1 MKRVL
6 LIDSGQASDD
16 GARSRLE
23 QDGYEVIECQSADQ
37 ALERFRDGAEAVVL
51 LELSDSVRLL
61 HELRAVHPEIPVI
74 VLSASSSEAI
84 GALKEGADFVVK
96 PPLSLEELSI
106 LTRRAT
112 GDSASGQR
120 ASSRPEG
127 NTDSG
132 KKSVDYQLP
141 SQGIDFRELERE
153 VLTQALRLAS
163 GNQTRAATLLGLTRD
178 QVRYRMAKFGMT
190 SRDTGRP
197 GAEAA

>member
-6 LIDSGQASDD
+6 LIDAGQASDD
-16 GARSRLE
+16 GARARLE
-23 QDGYEVIECQSADQ
+23 QDGYEVIQCQSADQ

-127 NTDSG
+127 DSG
-132 KKSVDYQLP
+132 KKTVDYQLP

>member
-6 LIDSGQASDD
+6 LIDAGQASDD
-16 GARSRLE
+16 GARARLE

-61 HELRAVHPEIPVI
+61 HELRAIHPEIPVI

-112 GDSASGQR
+112 GDSASGHR
-120 ASSRPEG
+120 ASARPEG
-127 NTDSG
+127 GDSG

>member
-6 LIDSGQASDD
+6 LIDAGQASDD
-16 GARSRLE
+16 GARARLE
-23 QDGYEVIECQSADQ
+23 QDGYEVIQCQSADQ

-127 NTDSG
+127 DNG